1 MRYLQIRLIFSNCLL
16 FNKGIHSRGIR
27 KMAMTLRTKFEKLA
41 AKVKGAVKKEEPA
54 AGPKETW
61 IQCDRCLKWRRLEAS
76 GKLPYRWKC
85 GDDDSPYS
93 CEMPEVVLPFQFNN
107 S

>member
-41 AKVKGAVKKEEPA
+41 AKVKGRKNWQRVRRKRGYSVTAV
-54 AGPKETW
+54 
-61 IQCDRCLKWRRLEAS
+61 
-76 GKLPYRWKC
+76 
-85 GDDDSPYS
+85 
-93 CEMPEVVLPFQFNN
+93 
-107 S
+107 